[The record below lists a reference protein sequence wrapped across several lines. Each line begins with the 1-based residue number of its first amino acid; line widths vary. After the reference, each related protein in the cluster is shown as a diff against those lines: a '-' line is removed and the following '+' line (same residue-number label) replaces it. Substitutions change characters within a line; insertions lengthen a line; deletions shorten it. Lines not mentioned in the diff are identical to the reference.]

1 MTTGIVS
8 RRRFITTAAAGS
20 ALAAPAIATAQPKI
34 RWRCQSMWSAA
45 ETSYKAFEDFCKRV
59 GVATGGR
66 LEIQPFPSGAVV
78 GAFETLDAVSA
89 GVLDAQSTAPVYWS
103 GKDAGFSVIGDLNFA
118 YQHPWQAEAWY
129 YHRGG
134 LDMLREAYARYNV
147 YPVGVSWWGLEALVS
162 KKPLQGTDDLKG
174 LKVRTPQGM
183 FAEILTKFGASI
195 VVVPGGEVYSS
206 LDKGVVDAADWGTE
220 SMNFRMGFF
229 EVAKTSIRIGHSMP
243 VQEFAVNTAKWNALP
258 ADLKGIVASC
268 VREWTWDQVQRI
280 AVEDTRA
287 VSDIRS
293 KGGTAGTWS
302 DAEIEKMRKLAQATW
317 ADWSKKT
324 PLAKKAYDS
333 QIAWLKA
340 LGILA

>member
-1 MTTGIVS
+1 MTQQIT
-8 RRRFITTAAAGS
+8 RRGFVGS
-20 ALAAPAIATAQPKI
+20 ALAGSIVAAPAVLSAQTKL

-59 GVATGGR
+59 GVASGGR
-66 LEIQPFPSGAVV
+66 LEILPFAAGSVV
-78 GAFETLDAVSA
+78 GVFETLDAVSA
-89 GVLDAQSTAPVYWS
+89 GVLDAHSTAPVYWT

-162 KKPLQGTDDLKG
+162 KKPLQGTADLKG
-174 LKVRTPQGM
+174 MKVRTPQGM
-183 FAEILTKFGASI
+183 FGEIITKLGASV
-195 VVVPGGEVYSS
+195 VVVPGGEVYSA
-206 LDKGVVDAADWGTE
+206 LDKGVVDAADWATE

-258 ADLKGIVASC
+258 DDLKAIVNSC

-287 VSDIRS
+287 VADIRS

-302 DAEIEKMRKLAQATW
+302 DAEVQKIRELAQKTW
-317 ADWSKKT
+317 EEWSKKT

-333 QIAWLKA
+333 QITWLKA